1 MYCRISRM
9 IIAVWACVGVVL
21 LSTAAHASRIKDLC
35 TIQGAQENAL
45 TGVGLVVG
53 LAGTGDSNAD
63 AIRRQQRLLERL
75 EIDVDQIRGLRSD
88 NTAVVVVDASYPP
101 FAKQGTRIDVR
112 VNALYDCDSLEGG
125 TLLQTLLYGI
135 DNEVY
140 AVAQGPLSVGGFQAG
155 AGGAGVTQNH
165 VTVARIPMG
174 ATIEREIPSTI
185 TDGERVTLQLKRPD
199 FITANKIQKAINAE
213 FQEDIAV
220 ALGPGAINVRIP
232 ASRQHNLV
240 AFMANVQNISVEP
253 DFPARV
259 VINERTGTLVIGGD
273 VIIRPCQVAHGNLTL
288 EVATTPI
295 VSQPAPFTEGE
306 TVVTEITDLRVT
318 QESGF
323 LMPVQGTSASDV
335 AMALNA
341 LKVTPRDMISIF
353 QALRQAGAL
362 DADVEIM

>member
-1 MYCRISRM
+1 MHTRSVSLWLASALVC
-9 IIAVWACVGVVL
+9 
-21 LSTAAHASRIKDLC
+21 AALAAPAAYGSRIKDLC
-35 TIQGAQENAL
+35 AVQGAQENAL

-53 LAGTGDSNAD
+53 LAGTGDGNED
-63 AIRRQQRLLERL
+63 ALRRQQRLLERL
-75 EIDVDQIRGLRSD
+75 EIDVDQVAGLKSD
-88 NTAVVVVDASYPP
+88 NIAVVVVDAMYPP

-112 VNALYDCDSLEGG
+112 VNALYDCESLEGG
-125 TLLQTLLYGI
+125 TLLQTMLYGI
-135 DNEVY
+135 DGEVY
-140 AVAQGPLSVGGFQAG
+140 AVAQGPLSVGGFS
-155 AGGAGVTQNH
+155 GGSGGTGVGQNH

-199 FITANKIQKAINAE
+199 FITAHKIQMAINDE
-213 FQEDIAV
+213 LQEDAAS
-220 ALGPGAINVRIP
+220 ALGPGTINIRIP
-232 ASRQHNLV
+232 TDRQHDLV
-240 AFMANVQNISVEP
+240 SFMAGVQNIHVEP

-273 VIIRPCQVAHGNLTL
+273 VIVRPCQVAHGNLTI
-288 EVATTPI
+288 EVATTPV
-295 VSQPAPFTEGE
+295 VSQPAPFSEGE
-306 TVVTEITDLRVT
+306 TVVSEVTDVRVR
-318 QESGF
+318 QEEGY

-353 QALRQAGAL
+353 QALRAAGAL

>member
-1 MYCRISRM
+1 MHTRGVWFW
-9 IIAVWACVGVVL
+9 IALVL
-21 LSTAAHASRIKDLC
+21 GCALLVIPSAHGSRIKDLC
-35 TIQGAQENAL
+35 AVQGAQENAL

-53 LAGTGDSNAD
+53 LAGTGDGNED
-63 AIRRQQRLLERL
+63 ALRRQQRLLERL
-75 EIDVDQIRGLRSD
+75 DIDVDQVGGLNSD
-88 NTAVVVVDASYPP
+88 NIAVVVVDAMYPP

-112 VNALYDCDSLEGG
+112 VNALYDCESLEGG
-125 TLLQTLLYGI
+125 TLLQTMLYGI
-135 DNEVY
+135 DGQVY
-140 AVAQGPLSVGGFQAG
+140 ALAQGPLSVGGFSAG
-155 AGGAGVTQNH
+155 AGGTGVAQNH

-199 FITANKIQKAINAE
+199 FITANKIQMAINDE
-213 FQEDIAV
+213 FQEDAAS
-220 ALGPGAINVRIP
+220 ALGPGTINVRIP
-232 ASRQHNLV
+232 KDRQHDLV
-240 AFMANVQNISVEP
+240 SFMAAVQNIHVEP

-273 VIIRPCQVAHGNLTL
+273 VIVRPCQVAHGNLTL
-288 EVATTPI
+288 EVATTPV
-295 VSQPAPFTEGE
+295 VSQPAPLSEGE
-306 TVVTEITDLRVT
+306 TVVSEVTDVRVS
-318 QESGF
+318 QEEGY

-353 QALRQAGAL
+353 QALREAGAL